1 MDGRRRTGDTVAVG
15 SAVTRMTAAGSGSR
29 GSEMEGDFL
38 LCEVGG
44 RIKDTEEEQRP
55 LDQVKAT
62 Q

>member
-1 MDGRRRTGDTVAVG
+1 MNGRRRTDGTVAVG

-38 LCEVGG
+38 QCEVGS
-44 RIKDTEEEQRP
+44 RIKDTEEEQRS
-55 LDQVKAT
+55 LGQVKAP